1 MEENNEIINPDLVI
15 QPDYEDWL
23 HEGCRR
29 AEQIINNTE
38 SEE

>member
-1 MEENNEIINPDLVI
+1 MEENNEIINPELVI

-23 HEGCRR
+23 QNGCRI
-29 AEQIINNTE
+29 AEEIINNAE